1 MTTKVKEPPA
11 GGNSAVKHNG
21 TLPNHRVLT
30 YAFGDIANNLM
41 FSMTSMFIMVYMT
54 DIVGI
59 SAAVAG
65 TIYGV
70 TKIWAGAADLIAGQT
85 VDRFQTK
92 WGRLRPWILFG
103 STPLAIVF
111 VLLFSTPAGLTGA
124 AAIAWIFLLDA
135 LFQLAYSF
143 VNIPYGSLSASMT
156 QDPVDRSK
164 LSGARSI
171 TSSLAS
177 VLLSAVVAPQ
187 FADTA
192 ADNMRLKF
200 TITCLVL
207 GVIAIILYLICFA
220 NSREIVPRPEGKI
233 SFKTTFKMIGQNR
246 PLIILCASTF
256 FLLSGMFTNNAVA
269 MYYTRDVLGNASWFT
284 WLMLAQTAGSIL
296 IATLIPSIT
305 VRIGKRNGFMAAAC
319 FVIVGY
325 VLMFII
331 PAGQLMPAVVTWFF
345 LGIGIGCTN
354 ALIFSMEA
362 DTVDYGEWNSNIRAE
377 GGTYSVVSFIRKC
390 GQGVGGWIGGAVIA
404 AFGYVSMA
412 GGAQSAE
419 AVQGIRI
426 ATGAIPATFAI
437 IALLLIIAYQLD
449 AGRHAEII
457 EDLNE
462 RRMQSAVAHRHGLSS
477 EEVQISEVGDGRST
491 IIRPIDDEHPPII
504 TIFGQRGSGASD
516 IAPMIAKRLGVSYI
530 NQKFSSETLAQVD
543 KKDLISDNN
552 FNRLLRT
559 ISFSSAQDADM
570 AAASD
575 LAANR
580 HLANNNTNEVLE
592 AVADGGVMLGRNGAL
607 VLGPV
612 VGTLHV
618 KFIAPLNKRIERVMH
633 KTGLSASDAAEQ
645 CNLEDRL
652 RQEMA
657 WALYQWNPNRLENYD
672 LVINTGS
679 MTYEQI
685 VELVAETYAKKYP
698 HHVKISPTKNPQ

>member
-1 MTTKVKEPPA
+1 MTTKVKERTA
-11 GGNSAVKHNG
+11 GG

-65 TIYGV
+65 TIYGM

-92 WGRLRPWILFG
+92 WGRLRPWMLFG

-156 QDPVDRSK
+156 QDPVDRSR

-200 TITCLVL
+200 TITCLIL
-207 GVIAIILYLICFA
+207 GVIAVCLYLICFA
-220 NSREIVPRPEGKI
+220 NSREVVPRPEGKI
-233 SFKTTFKMIGQNR
+233 SFKSTFTMIGHNR
-246 PLIILCASTF
+246 PLIILCAATF
-256 FLLSGMFTNNAVA
+256 FLLCGMFTNNAVA
-269 MYYTRDVLGNASWFT
+269 MYFTRDVLGNASWFT

-296 IATLIPSIT
+296 VATLIPSIT
-305 VRIGKRNGFMAAAC
+305 VRIGKRNGFMMAAC
-319 FVIVGY
+319 FVIAGY
-325 VLMFII
+325 LLIFII
-331 PAGQLMPAVVTWFF
+331 PTGQLMPAVFTWFL

-390 GQGVGGWIGGAVIA
+390 GQGIGGWIGGAVIA

-412 GGAQSAE
+412 GGSQSAE

-426 ATGAIPATFAI
+426 ATGAIPAAFAV
-437 IALLLIIAYQLD
+437 IALLLIIAYRLD
-449 AGRHAEII
+449 AARHAEII
-457 EDLNE
+457 DDLNE
-462 RRMQSAVAHRHGLSS
+462 RRMQNAVADRQGVSS
-477 EEVQISEVGDGRST
+477 DQVQIVEIGDGRNT
-491 IIRPIDDEHPPII
+491 IMRPIGEDHPPII
-504 TIFGQRGSGASD
+504 TVFGQRGSGASD
-516 IAPMIAKRLGVSYI
+516 IAPMIAERLGVTYI
-530 NQKFSSETLAQVD
+530 TQAFSSDTLAQVD
-543 KKDLISDNN
+543 KKDLISDSS
-552 FNRLLRT
+552 FNRWLRT
-559 ISFSSAQDADM
+559 VSLGSTQDADM
-570 AAASD
+570 AAASN
-575 LAANR
+575 LAANSKMAR
-580 HLANNNTNEVLE
+580 QNTRDVLD
-592 AVADGGVMLGRNGAL
+592 AVSDGGVMLGRNGAL

-618 KFIAPLNKRIERVMH
+618 KFIAPLNKRVERVMY
-633 KTGLSASDAAEQ
+633 KTGLSEAAAAEQ
-645 CNLEDRL
+645 CALEDRL
-652 RQEMA
+652 REEMA
-657 WALYQWNPNRLENYD
+657 HALYQWNPGRDENYD

-685 VELVAETYAKKYP
+685 VDLVVETYARKYP
-698 HHVKISPTKNPQ
+698 LHVRIIPNGKDQ